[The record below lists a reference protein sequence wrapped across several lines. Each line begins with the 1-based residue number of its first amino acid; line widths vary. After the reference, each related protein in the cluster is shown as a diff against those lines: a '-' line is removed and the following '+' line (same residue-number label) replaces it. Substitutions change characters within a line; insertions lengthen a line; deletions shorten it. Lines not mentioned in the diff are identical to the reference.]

1 MKRREF
7 IAGLGAAAWPVGARG
22 QQAEGVRRVGVL
34 LNAAADDA
42 EYQARFGAF
51 LQGLQQAGW
60 TIGRNVR
67 IDTHWAGANA
77 ADIHRHAM
85 ELATLSPDVILATG
99 SLAVG
104 ALKQATATVPIVF
117 VGIIDP
123 VGVGF
128 IDSLARPGGNTT
140 GFLLWEYGLSAKW
153 LELLKEIA
161 PSTTRVAVLRDPAV
175 SSGPAQFGVIQ
186 GAAQSLGVEV
196 SPVNVRDVPQME
208 RVVAAFARSGSGGL
222 IVTGSGLAT
231 INRDLIVALA
241 TRHKLPTVYS
251 NRVFVTAGGLVSYGP
266 DYVDLYRQAAS
277 GIDRILKGEKPADLP
292 VQAPTKYELAINL
305 KTAKA
310 LGLDVPPTLL
320 ARADEVIE

>member
-1 MKRREF
+1 VKRREF
-7 IAGLGAAAWPVGARG
+7 IAGLGGAAAWPTVARA
-22 QQAEGVRRVGVL
+22 QQPERIRRVGVL
-34 LNAAADDA
+34 VNAAADDA

-67 IDTHWAGANA
+67 IDTRWAGANA

-85 ELATLSPDVILATG
+85 EFAALSPDVILATG

-128 IDSLARPGGNTT
+128 IDSL

-161 PSTTRVAVLRDPAV
+161 PSTTRAAVLRDPAV

-186 GAAQSLGVEV
+186 GAAQSLG
-196 SPVNVRDVPQME
+196 RC
-208 RVVAAFARSGSGGL
+208 
-222 IVTGSGLAT
+222 
-231 INRDLIVALA
+231 
-241 TRHKLPTVYS
+241 RHK
-251 NRVFVTAGGLVSYGP
+251 R
-266 DYVDLYRQAAS
+266 RC
-277 GIDRILKGEKPADLP
+277 R
-292 VQAPTKYELAINL
+292 
-305 KTAKA
+305 
-310 LGLDVPPTLL
+310 
-320 ARADEVIE
+320 